1 MIELQNISV
10 RFHQKDKVI
19 QAVEDVD
26 LFIEKGDVYGIVGYS
41 GAGKEYVGPSDE
53 SVTKTYR
60 GKSHYQSN

>member
-41 GAGKEYVGPSDE
+41 GAGKSTLVRVMNLLQKPTEG
-53 SVTKTYR
+53 
-60 GKSHYQSN
+60 